1 MRTGYAVEH
10 PPAHTFP
17 RGLWADDLVYPRT
30 SIDCVRCPQYRNHMP
45 ERATVLDRRLRA
57 CDLDELPH
65 EWDTRYEL
73 VGGVLFISRRPSNQ
87 HQEAI
92 ARVVVALYPP
102 AHNVGGKVLP
112 EPGLLWEEE
121 GEDNVAPDVVLI
133 LPDRL
138 SIVQKKLTGTP
149 NLVVEVLS
157 SGSEARRR
165 DLEDKRNL
173 YFRRGVAEYWALDLD
188 RRVLTRMTRG
198 ESDWLMEELSADAT
212 VRTPLLPDWQG
223 VVVGDLLPLD

>member
-1 MRTGYAVEH
+1 
-10 PPAHTFP
+10 
-17 RGLWADDLVYPRT
+17 
-30 SIDCVRCPQYRNHMP
+30 
-45 ERATVLDRRLRA
+45 
-57 CDLDELPH
+57 
-65 EWDTRYEL
+65 
-73 VGGVLFISRRPSNQ
+73 
-87 HQEAI
+87 
-92 ARVVVALYPP
+92 
-102 AHNVGGKVLP
+102 
-112 EPGLLWEEE
+112 LLWEEE
-121 GEDNVAPDVVLI
+121 GEDNVTPDVVLI

-138 SIVQKKLTGTP
+138 SIVQKKLIGTP

-198 ESDWLMEELSADAT
+198 QSDWLMEELSADAT

>member
-1 MRTGYAVEH
+1 M
-10 PPAHTFP
+10 
-17 RGLWADDLVYPRT
+17 
-30 SIDCVRCPQYRNHMP
+30 PQ
-45 ERATVLDRRLRA
+45 RATVLDRRLRA
-57 CDLDELPH
+57 CDLDDLPH

-102 AHNVGGKVLP
+102 ARNVGGKVLP

-138 SIVQKKLTGTP
+138 SIVQKKLIGTP

-198 ESDWLMEELSADAT
+198 QSDWLMEELSADAT
-212 VRTPLLPDWQG
+212 VRTPLLPDWQS